1 MDAIFLFWMFVPQTW
16 VIIAIIAILLELT
29 DGSRIFFLPIGLA
42 ALLVAAHL
50 QMLFSNVIAA
60 SLLPAAWYWLAMEW
74 MILAA
79 GISVLLVAFRKYLM
93 PPKPEL
99 DDEDINTY

>member
-1 MDAIFLFWMFVPQTW
+1 MPFFFSGCLCRRW

-50 QMLFSNVIAA
+50 QMVFSNVIAA
-60 SLLPAAWYWLAMEW
+60 SLHACRLVMEW

-93 PPKPEL
+93 PPS
-99 DDEDINTY
+99 T

>member
-1 MDAIFLFWMFVPQTW
+1 MPQFVDASRPVIPQFLLMIVTFV
-16 VIIAIIAILLELT
+16 
-29 DGSRIFFLPIGLA
+29 GLG

-50 QMLFSNVIAA
+50 QMVFSNVIAA

>member
-1 MDAIFLFWMFVPQTW
+1 MPTVLP
-16 VIIAIIAILLELT
+16 IISGNSRV
-29 DGSRIFFLPIGLA
+29 GSRIFFLPIGLA

-50 QMLFSNVIAA
+50 QMVFSNVIAA